1 MYIIGYLI
9 KYIKKIKT
17 HWFKTVTIFVV
28 FIFQI
33 YINNKLRVGFLES
46 FRTLTFHELC
56 IFVWRNYHITQFFLK
71 LLQSNDSNVQNPLFN
86 TIFQNCKKI
95 LYDIP
100 PIPKLDST
108 HRKMHNNLEQ
118 SEFEVKV
125 DNSKHNCFKH

>member
-1 MYIIGYLI
+1 M
-9 KYIKKIKT
+9 
-17 HWFKTVTIFVV
+17 
-28 FIFQI
+28 
-33 YINNKLRVGFLES
+33 RVGFLEN
-46 FRTLTFHELC
+46 FRTLTFHGLKHLCVKELSYNT
-56 IFVWRNYHITQFFLK
+56 IFLK